1 MLWIKRA
8 SSKKVNSTVALTLIL
23 LILML
28 IGGYVSAIWGYA
40 IGHEAIEGV
49 NQPDARPASKI
60 GFRKNKSKQQ
70 GVVLLKEAD
79 ILAAVKARIDSRGK
93 KAKPEKP
100 LIENPQ
106 DEKQSSTKTKLVAD
120 TETPQPGF
128 PMVHKTAGVTLEVTS
143 ARFSGGALQLKM
155 NFKNEGDRTV
165 KFPSSFLDV
174 TDERGQTLSANT
186 EGFPEELPA
195 NGKTFAGTASISTAL
210 LENVQKIS
218 LKLTDYPEQ
227 RLQLQMLNI
236 PVVKEE
242 ARG

>member
-8 SSKKVNSTVALTLIL
+8 SKRKINSTVALTSIL

-28 IGGYVSAIWGYA
+28 IGGYISAIWGYA

-49 NQPDARPASKI
+49 NQPDARPAGKV
-60 GFRKNKSKQQ
+60 GFRKNKSQRQ
-70 GVVLLKEAD
+70 GVVMLKEAD
-79 ILAAVKARIDSRGK
+79 VLAAVKARIDGKGK

-106 DEKQSSTKTKLVAD
+106 DDKQSSTKTKLVAE

-128 PMVHKTAGVTLEVTS
+128 PMIYKTEGVSLEIAS

-155 NFKNEGDRTV
+155 KFKNEGDRTV
-165 KFPSSFLDV
+165 RFLSSFLDV
-174 TDERGQTLSANT
+174 TDERGQALSANT

-195 NGKTFAGTASISTAL
+195 NGKTFASTLSISTAL
-210 LENVQKIS
+210 LDNVQKIS

-227 RLQLQMLNI
+227 RLQLQMLDI
-236 PVVKEE
+236 PVIK
-242 ARG
+242 

>member
-8 SSKKVNSTVALTLIL
+8 SSRKVNSTVALTLIL
-23 LILML
+23 LILMS

-60 GFRKNKSKQQ
+60 GFRKNKSQQQ
-70 GVVLLKEAD
+70 GVVMLKEAD
-79 ILAAVKARIDSRGK
+79 LLAAVKARIDGRGK

-106 DEKQSSTKTKLVAD
+106 DEKQSSAKTKPIAD
-120 TETPQPGF
+120 TQTLQPGF
-128 PMVHKTAGVTLEVTS
+128 PIIHKTEGVTLEVAS

-165 KFPSSFLDV
+165 RFLSSFLDV
-174 TDERGQTLSANT
+174 TDDRGQALSANT
-186 EGFPEELPA
+186 EGFPGELPA
-195 NGKTFAGTASISTAL
+195 NGKTFAGTISISTAL
-210 LENVQKIS
+210 LENVKKIS

-236 PVVKEE
+236 PVI
-242 ARG
+242 R

>member
-8 SSKKVNSTVALTLIL
+8 SLRKVNSTVALTLIL
-23 LILML
+23 LLLML
-28 IGGYVSAIWGYA
+28 IGGYISAIWGYA

-49 NQPDARPASKI
+49 NQPDSRPAGKI
-60 GFRKNKSKQQ
+60 GFRKNKSQQQQ
-70 GVVLLKEAD
+70 GVVMLKEAD
-79 ILAAVKARIDSRGK
+79 VLAAVKARIDGKGK

-106 DEKQSSTKTKLVAD
+106 DDKRSSTKSKLVAE

-128 PMVHKTAGVTLEVTS
+128 PMIHKTEGVSLEIAS

-165 KFPSSFLDV
+165 RFLSSFLDI
-174 TDERGQTLSANT
+174 TNERGQTLSANT

-195 NGKTFAGTASISTAL
+195 NGKTVASTLSISTAL
-210 LENVQKIS
+210 LDNVQKIS
-218 LKLTDYPEQ
+218 LHLTDYPEQ

-236 PVVKEE
+236 PVV
-242 ARG
+242 R